1 MSTMSVFHRMLNGS
15 SNPDD
20 LLACVFHLNDL
31 EIQAYFTILER
42 PDARMDTLAEELDR
56 DRSTAHRAV
65 QRLVDLRLAHRQTQ
79 PLNGGGYCYTYR
91 AANPSSVRDRIEERL
106 DLFEEAVRERL
117 DRFHEDVQT
126 YTPNGDSSPRASAK
140 R

>member
-1 MSTMSVFHRMLNGS
+1 MLNGS
-15 SNPDD
+15 SSPED

-42 PDARMDTLAEELDR
+42 PDARMDTLAEQLER

-65 QRLVDLRLAHRQTQ
+65 QRLVDLELAHRQTK
-79 PLNGGGYCYTYR
+79 PLDGGGYCYTYR
-91 AANPSSVRDRIEERL
+91 ATNPSSVRDRIEERL
-106 DLFEEAVRERL
+106 DLFEQAVRERL

-126 YTPNGDSSPRASAK
+126 YALNGNHSSPASAK